1 MNIARIS
8 ILAALFG
15 FAAGAV
21 AQTPTLSQQST
32 LKTGNSTRIEFATT
46 TDAMEILRGRE
57 NVRVSK
63 EYGWTIIE
71 DRDANAVWSFT
82 PEKHPAHPTMVKRTL
97 IDHGRAVEIVMDGQ
111 CEADYE
117 ACEKVMAEMKRR
129 TFRYQSMLG
138 GHGPRM
144 GGAAMA
150 DLPALQ
156 GLMQMS
162 RSVN

>member
-8 ILAALFG
+8 ILAALLG
-15 FAAGAV
+15 FAAAAA
-21 AQTPTLSQQST
+21 AQTPTFGQRST
-32 LKTGNSTRIEFATT
+32 LKTGNSIQIEFPTVGHAIE
-46 TDAMEILRGRE
+46 ALRARE
-57 NVRVSK
+57 NVRESK

>member
-1 MNIARIS
+1 MTIARIS
-8 ILAALFG
+8 ISAALLG
-15 FAAGAV
+15 FTAAAA
-21 AQTPTLSQQST
+21 AQMPALSQHST
-32 LKTGNSTRIEFATT
+32 LKTGNSIQIEFATVT
-46 TDAMEILRGRE
+46 HAMDALRARE

-63 EYGWTIIE
+63 EYGWTIMQ
-71 DRDANAVWSFT
+71 DRDAGAVWSFT

>member
-1 MNIARIS
+1 MNITRIS
-8 ILAALFG
+8 ISLALLG
-15 FAAGAV
+15 FMAAAT

-32 LKTGNSTRIEFATT
+32 LKTGNSTRIEYATVEHAM
-46 TDAMEILRGRE
+46 DALQARDK
-57 NVRVSK
+57 VRVSK
-63 EYGWTIIE
+63 KYGWTIME
-71 DRDANAVWSFT
+71 DREAGAVWSFT
-82 PEKHPAHPTMVKRTL
+82 PEDHPAHPTMVKRTL

-117 ACEKVMAEMKRR
+117 ACEKVMGEMKRR

-162 RSVN
+162 RQVN